1 MKAVVQRVSY
11 ASVSVNG
18 EVKGKIE
25 RGIVVLVGISET
37 DNSKTIRWIANKLVN
52 LRIFPDENEKM
63 NLSVKDIDGW
73 ILLIPN
79 FTVYG
84 DIRNGFRPSYSKS
97 AVPDLS
103 EPLFNELLNVL
114 NNIYHK
120 VESGIFGA
128 MMEVALL
135 NNGPVTIIIEK

>member
-18 EVKGKIE
+18 EVKSKIE
-25 RGIVVLVGISET
+25 HGIVVLVGISET
-37 DNSKTIRWIANKLVN
+37 DNSETIRWIANKLVN

-63 NLSVKDIDGW
+63 NLSVKDIDGR

-97 AVPDLS
+97 AAPDIS